1 MTQLK
6 PLPSPRRILVLTPE
20 AFGGHGGIALYNRDL
35 LTALCEQPGCQGV
48 TALPRRVR
56 NAPGPTPAGLDFRTQ
71 AAAGTGAYLRACARL
86 AFSGGPF
93 DLIICAHLYL
103 LPLAEVLRRRYRAPL
118 VLLIYGIDAWQPTG
132 RRLTDTLARR
142 VDAAV
147 SISDFTLDRF
157 TAWAGLPAA
166 RRFVVPNAIHLEDY
180 APGPKPADLQA
191 RYDLHGKQVL
201 LTLGRLHAAERYKGI
216 DEILDLLP
224 ELAASNPDLRY
235 LIAGDGDD
243 RPRLQAKAIA
253 LGVAPRVIFAGQI
266 PDAEKADHYRLADAF
281 VMAGR
286 GEGFGFVF
294 LEAMACGIPV
304 VASTRDGSREA
315 VRHGQLGLLADPDD
329 PAGLRAAILQA
340 LAQPRQVPAGL
351 DHFAYPRF
359 RSLLAEILAA
369 VMPAHRQAASN
380 P

>member
-1 MTQLK
+1 MPTTVNND
-6 PLPSPRRILVLTPE
+6 PVSPPHRILVLTPE

-35 LTALCEQPGCQGV
+35 LTALCAHPACAGV
-48 TALPRRVR
+48 TALPRQVR
-56 NAPGPTPAGLDFRTQ
+56 TPPGPMPAGLDFRTP

-86 AFSGGPF
+86 AVSGGPF
-93 DLIICAHLYL
+93 DLIICAHINL

-118 VLLIYGIDAWQPTG
+118 VLFIYGIDAWQPTG

-157 TAWAGLPAA
+157 TAWASLPAA

-180 APGPKPADLQA
+180 APGPKPAALQA
-191 RYDLHGKQVL
+191 RYGLHGKQVL

-224 ELAASNPDLRY
+224 DLAASHPDLRY
-235 LIAGDGDD
+235 LIVGDGDD
-243 RPRLQAKAIA
+243 RPRLQAKARA
-253 LGVAPRVIFAGQI
+253 LSVAPRVIFAGQI

-294 LEAMACGIPV
+294 LEAMACGLPV
-304 VASTRDGSREA
+304 VASDASAGVRELVSENVA
-315 VRHGQLGLLADPDD
+315 GLLAVRGDADD
-329 PAGLRAAILQA
+329 FAAQLHRMLSDVPLRAAM
-340 LAQPRQVPAGL
+340 G
-351 DHFAYPRF
+351 
-359 RSLLAEILAA
+359 EAA
-369 VMPAHRQAASN
+369 RTAASAYRLDVIMDRWEELLRGT
-380 P
+380 